1 MKYVNILVELLRLL
15 DVKYTTKC
23 LINLCSSNPY
33 RNSLYGLSMILSS
46 YNIDNVAIRL
56 KDKQQGMI
64 FTLEE
69 AQSLSNV
76 ADVCIAKKDW
86 IRETVNER
94 ITWSKNYISGKAV
107 ANYIVQN
114 L

>member
-56 KDKQQGMI
+56 KDKQQVLNI
-64 FTLEE
+64 DPPFI
-69 AQSLSNV
+69 AYASLS
-76 ADVCIAKKDW
+76 W
-86 IRETVNER
+86 
-94 ITWSKNYISGKAV
+94 
-107 ANYIVQN
+107 
-114 L
+114 